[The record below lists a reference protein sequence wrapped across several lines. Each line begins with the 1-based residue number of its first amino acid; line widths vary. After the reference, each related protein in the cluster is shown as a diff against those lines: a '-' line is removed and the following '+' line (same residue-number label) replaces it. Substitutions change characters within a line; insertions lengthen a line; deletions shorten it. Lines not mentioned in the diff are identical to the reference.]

1 MQSPM
6 RSNFSDIYSVF
17 IWEDYL
23 MMVLKELITLNGRVY
38 SRKKQDINP
47 DEVSWNSK
55 KVTE

>member
-1 MQSPM
+1 M